1 VAEGAA
7 GLSNLPLGVALALL
21 ATVCFS
27 FAILLSTVGSRRLDS
42 DAGALLAGAA
52 NVPVGLAL
60 VGLQAL
66 AGGWPAAPT
75 AWGLTAFALG
85 GLCATF
91 LGRWLFFSSIRLLG
105 PTRATV
111 FQTLSPLAAALMAW
125 GLLGERLTWAG
136 WLGMGLAAAGLVV
149 MTQRGRGAPA
159 VQAMPRIALAFGFG
173 SAVAY
178 AGGSIFRASALESW
192 NEALA
197 GAAVGAVAGFGM
209 LLLAARRRLPGVRA
223 QIAAHPR
230 SAQLFV
236 GVGTL
241 QIVAQGL
248 MIASLNHIPVSLT
261 VLLTSCTPLLVM
273 PLSAWLLRRD
283 ETLDARAVIG
293 VVVTCAG
300 VALATGWGAPR

>member
-1 VAEGAA
+1 
-7 GLSNLPLGVALALL
+7 LSNLPLGVALALS

-125 GLLGERLTWAG
+125 GLLGERLTAAG

-159 VQAMPRIALAFGFG
+159 VAAMPRIALAFGFG